1 MLAQELMKMSLEA
14 VQHQRG
20 SRNFRPPPIWL
31 LHSDQGY
38 QTELQSYLRDDGS
51 FSAFGPRDS
60 SGSTWWGPG
69 GEFAEAGLVV
79 LTEMRRCRDDCPA
92 ALTAFVLM
100 ALLEDKTYADM
111 YESTISR
118 AAAYLER
125 TDLANTGNYT
135 LCLMA
140 YALTLANRPLAVS
153 ALDRLQRN
161 TADFSVNFIGGRER
175 ELDDTEARRAGPEW
189 QWQAHATEVEMV
201 SYVLLALYPQGRL
214 FPAIPLM
221 NGPGAGLNRD
231 SMFPDTV
238 VAIQAL
244 ALYATFSGAS
254 AIELS
259 IQMSTSLTEDVS
271 NFRINSTTYLLYQS
285 MEIVTD
291 RDVFIDLHVDGKGFA
306 LFQGIDGVTETGMA
320 MVEVVLLSGF
330 ILAPDAAAPVS
341 PIMWVESANGVVSL
355 YLNSLTLVEVCISL
369 PLVRR
374 YKVAH
379 TQDATVHVYDYY
391 EPGRGAIRAYNSKVM
406 QAMDS
411 CSFCGTDCSRCQV
424 GISMFSSLNAVS
436 MVWYRSLWSAS
447 SALSLVRS
455 AYWPNSTM
463 LAATHTA
470 ADSTATTHSVFIL

>member
-1 MLAQELMKMSLEA
+1 MLVQQVVEFILKLDTSSVSEVDIWMLSSMADAPLKVVPLPAQPL
-14 VQHQRG
+14 HQRNG
-20 SRNFRPPPIWL
+20 REQPA
-31 LHSDQGY
+31 
-38 QTELQSYLRDDGS
+38 LRVE
-51 FSAFGPRDS
+51 RQQH
-60 SGSTWWGPG
+60 
-69 GEFAEAGLVV
+69 
-79 LTEMRRCRDDCPA
+79 
-92 ALTAFVLM
+92 
-100 ALLEDKTYADM
+100 DM

-118 AAAYLER
+118 AVAYLER

-291 RDVFIDLHVDGKGFA
+291 RDVFIDLHPGGFS
-306 LFQGIDGVTETGMA
+306 LDVLVLDNQKDPDRMGIDGVTETGMA

-355 YLNSLTLVEVCISL
+355 YLNS
-369 PLVRR
+369 
-374 YKVAH
+374 
-379 TQDATVHVYDYY
+379 
-391 EPGRGAIRAYNSKVM
+391 VM
-406 QAMDS
+406 VS
-411 CSFCGTDCSRCQV
+411 PFC
-424 GISMFSSLNAVS
+424 
-436 MVWYRSLWSAS
+436 
-447 SALSLVRS
+447 
-455 AYWPNSTM
+455 
-463 LAATHTA
+463 
-470 ADSTATTHSVFIL
+470 